1 MIPSI
6 SIGPASLPTYPLL
19 ILFGYFLG
27 LWFASKVAARRGL
40 DPDHFYNMGF
50 YAVIAALVVGRLG
63 HVIRYFP
70 AYASDPLSVLS
81 PNFSAIQPGF
91 AAAAALAVVIWYQ
104 RKYQIPLP
112 EMLDALAGGALVMLA
127 AMALADGLNGR
138 HFGAPSD
145 VPWAI
150 TQWHIPRHP
159 VQYYEFFGVLALL
172 AGFWALL
179 RRLKPGYAAL
189 FAVAGYAGVRLLVD
203 AFRAEA
209 IIVGDGYR
217 LSQIVA
223 WIVLLVALLAFYQ
236 LAARKKSAASSE
248 S

>member
-1 MIPSI
+1 MRERLRRFAVV
-6 SIGPASLPTYPLL
+6 GLVATAVDVLL
-19 ILFGYFLG
+19 LVG
-27 LWFASKVAARRGL
+27 LRRAGCTLVVADL
-40 DPDHFYNMGF
+40 
-50 YAVIAALVVGRLG
+50 AAL
-63 HVIRYFP
+63 
-70 AYASDPLSVLS
+70 
-81 PNFSAIQPGF
+81 
-91 AAAAALAVVIWYQ
+91 AAAALVARPMHRLVTLRDDPFARWIRSPGLFISVV
-104 RKYQIPLP
+104 
-112 EMLDALAGGALVMLA
+112 LA
-127 AMALADGLNGR
+127 AGSVDLL
-138 HFGAPSD
+138 
-145 VPWAI
+145 
-150 TQWHIPRHP
+150 
-159 VQYYEFFGVLALL
+159 VLALL

-236 LAARKKSAASSE
+236 LAAGKKSAASSE